1 MDRVGADRHHRNRYT
16 PTRYFGCIRMLAL
29 TMAVHSLVEM
39 YHRHR

>member
-16 PTRYFGCIRMLAL
+16 PTRYFGCLRMLAL